1 MFKILKNAWAVPDLR
16 KKILIVLALILV
28 FRFGSY
34 IPVPGIDR
42 SQLSTLWINQEGGI
56 GGLFNIITG
65 GALSQVSIF
74 AMSITPYINASIII
88 QLLTIA
94 IPALE
99 RMSKE
104 GEEGRKK
111 LAQYTRYFTI
121 VLALIQAIGLSISFS
136 SAFHDK
142 NFLTYAIVVMSLTAG
157 TAFIMW
163 LGEQM
168 TEYGIGNGTSLIIFA
183 GILAGGS
190 AALQSLVT
198 QTGFFDSL
206 WGKVSFAAVILGVL
220 ILIAAIV
227 WVQEA
232 ERRIPVQYAK
242 RVVGR
247 KMYGGQSTHIP
258 IKVSLAGVIPI
269 ILAMSLMMFPA
280 MIINFA
286 KGGAATGFWG
296 AVAQVCSPSTGAA
309 WYIYVLHCI
318 IYSLLIIGFTYFYT
332 LIVFNP
338 VEVANTLKKN
348 GGFIPGIRAGK
359 PTADYINGVLNRV
372 TLFGAIFIAIV
383 AIIPVVVQALTGI
396 RLGFGGTTILIVVGV
411 ALETTKQLES
421 QLVMK
426 HYKGFLD

>member
-42 SQLSTLWINQEGGI
+42 TQLELLWFNQTGV
-56 GGLFNIITG
+56 GGLFNIISG
-65 GALSQVSIF
+65 GALSQISIF

-94 IPALE
+94 IPSLE
-99 RMSKE
+99 AMAKE

-121 VLALIQAIGLSISFS
+121 ILALVQAIGLSVSFKA
-136 SAFHDK
+136 AFVEET
-142 NFLTYAIVVMSLTAG
+142 FLTYLIVVMSLTAG

-168 TEYGIGNGTSLIIFA
+168 TEYGIGNGTSIIIFA
-183 GILAGGS
+183 GILAGSYS
-190 AALQSLVT
+190 AVT
-198 QTGFFDSL
+198 NLLAQTNFTTSFVGKIAFF
-206 WGKVSFAAVILGVL
+206 AVILGVL
-220 ILIAAIV
+220 LIVAAVV
-227 WVQEA
+227 WMQEA

-258 IKVSLAGVIPI
+258 IKVSMAGVIPI

-280 MIINFA
+280 LIIQLT
-286 KGGAATGFWG
+286 GSTSGFWMN
-296 AVAQVCSPSTGAA
+296 VANICSPQIGSA
-309 WYIYVLHCI
+309 WWVYLVHCI
-318 IYSLLIIGFTYFYT
+318 IYSLLIIGFSFFYT
-332 LIVFNP
+332 VIIFNP

-359 PTADYINGVLNRV
+359 PTADYINGVLNKI
-372 TLFGAIFIAIV
+372 TLFGSIFIAAI
-383 AIIPVVVQALTGI
+383 AIIPVVVQAVTGI
-396 RLGFGGTTILIVVGV
+396 SLGFGGTTVLIVVGV

>member
-16 KKILIVLALILV
+16 KKIILVLALILV

-42 SQLSTLWINQEGGI
+42 TQLELLWFNQTGI
-56 GGLFNIITG
+56 GGLFNIISG
-65 GALSQVSIF
+65 GALSQISIF

-88 QLLTIA
+88 QLLTVA
-94 IPALE
+94 IPSLE
-99 RMSKE
+99 AMAKE

-121 VLALIQAIGLSISFS
+121 VLALVQAIGLSITFKP
-136 SAFHDK
+136 AFVEESL
-142 NFLTYAIVVMSLTAG
+142 LTYVIVVMSLTAG

-183 GILAGGS
+183 GILAGSYS
-190 AALQSLVT
+190 AVQNLLI
-198 QTGFFDSL
+198 QTKFTTSFVGKIAFF
-206 WGKVSFAAVILGVL
+206 AIILGVL
-220 ILIAAIV
+220 LIVAAVV
-227 WVQEA
+227 WMQEA
-232 ERRIPVQYAK
+232 ERRVPVQYAK

-258 IKVSLAGVIPI
+258 IKVSMSGVMPI

-280 MIINFA
+280 LIIQLT
-286 KGGAATGFWG
+286 GAQSKFWLG
-296 AVAQVCSPSTGAA
+296 VASVCSPTTGSA
-309 WYIYVLHCI
+309 WWIYLIHCV
-318 IYSLLIIGFTYFYT
+318 IYSLLIIGFSFFYT
-332 LIVFNP
+332 ILVFNP
-338 VEVANTLKKN
+338 VEVSNTLKKN

-359 PTADYINGVLNRV
+359 PTADYLSSVLNKI
-372 TLFGAIFIAIV
+372 TLFGAIFIAII
-383 AIIPVVVQALTGI
+383 AIIPVVVQAVTGI
-396 RLGFGGTTILIVVGV
+396 SLGFGGTTVLIVVGV

>member
-16 KKILIVLALILV
+16 KKILLVLALILV

-42 SQLSTLWINQEGGI
+42 TQLELLWFNQTGI
-56 GGLFNIITG
+56 GGLFNIISG
-65 GALSQVSIF
+65 GALSQISIF

-94 IPALE
+94 IPSLE
-99 RMSKE
+99 AMAKE

-121 VLALIQAIGLSISFS
+121 VLALVQAIGLSISFKA
-136 SAFHDK
+136 AFVEESM
-142 NFLTYAIVVMSLTAG
+142 LTYVIVVMSLTAG

-183 GILAGGS
+183 GILAGSYS
-190 AALQSLVT
+190 AVQNLLI
-198 QTGFFDSL
+198 QTKFTTSFVGKIAFF
-206 WGKVSFAAVILGVL
+206 AIILGVL
-220 ILIAAIV
+220 LIVAAVV
-227 WVQEA
+227 WMQEA
-232 ERRIPVQYAK
+232 ERRVPVQYAK

-258 IKVSLAGVIPI
+258 IKVSMAGVIPI

-280 MIINFA
+280 LIIQLT
-286 KGGAATGFWG
+286 GAQSKFWLG
-296 AVAQVCSPSTGAA
+296 VASVCSPTTGAA
-309 WYIYVLHCI
+309 WWIYLIHCV
-318 IYSLLIIGFTYFYT
+318 IYSLLIIGFSFFYT
-332 LIVFNP
+332 VIVFNP
-338 VEVANTLKKN
+338 VEVSNTLKKN

-359 PTADYINGVLNRV
+359 PTADYLSSVLNKI
-372 TLFGAIFIAIV
+372 TLFGAIFIAII
-383 AIIPVVVQALTGI
+383 AIIPVIVQAVTGI
-396 RLGFGGTTILIVVGV
+396 SLGFGGTTVLIVVGV

>member
-42 SQLSTLWINQEGGI
+42 TQLELLWFNQTGV
-56 GGLFNIITG
+56 GGLFNIISG
-65 GALSQVSIF
+65 GALSQISIF

-94 IPALE
+94 IPSLE
-99 RMSKE
+99 AMAKE

-121 VLALIQAIGLSISFS
+121 ILALVQAIGLSVSFKA
-136 SAFHDK
+136 AFVEET
-142 NFLTYAIVVMSLTAG
+142 FLTYLIVVMSLTAG

-168 TEYGIGNGTSLIIFA
+168 TEYGIGNGTSIIIFA
-183 GILAGGS
+183 GILAGSYS
-190 AALQSLVT
+190 AVT
-198 QTGFFDSL
+198 NLLAQTNFTTSFIGKISFF
-206 WGKVSFAAVILGVL
+206 AVILGVL
-220 ILIAAIV
+220 LIVAAVV
-227 WVQEA
+227 WMQEA

-258 IKVSLAGVIPI
+258 IKVSMAGVIPI

-280 MIINFA
+280 LIIQLT
-286 KGGAATGFWG
+286 GSTSGFWMN
-296 AVAQVCSPSTGAA
+296 VANICSPQIGSA
-309 WYIYVLHCI
+309 WWVYLVHCI
-318 IYSLLIIGFTYFYT
+318 IYSLLIIGFSFFYT
-332 LIVFNP
+332 VIIFNP

-359 PTADYINGVLNRV
+359 PTADYINSVLNKI
-372 TLFGAIFIAIV
+372 TLFGAIFIAVI
-383 AIIPVVVQALTGI
+383 AIIPVIVQAITGI
-396 RLGFGGTTILIVVGV
+396 SLGFGGTTVLIVVGV

>member
-42 SQLSTLWINQEGGI
+42 TQLELLWFNQTGV
-56 GGLFNIITG
+56 GGLFNIISG
-65 GALSQVSIF
+65 GALSQISIF

-94 IPALE
+94 IPSLE
-99 RMSKE
+99 AMAKE

-121 VLALIQAIGLSISFS
+121 ILALIQAIGLSISFKA
-136 SAFHDK
+136 AFVE
-142 NFLTYAIVVMSLTAG
+142 NTFLTYLIVVMSLTAG

-183 GILAGGS
+183 GILAGSYS
-190 AALQSLVT
+190 AITNLLA
-198 QTGFFDSL
+198 QTNFTTSFVGKIAFF
-206 WGKVSFAAVILGVL
+206 AVILGVL
-220 ILIAAIV
+220 LIVAAVV
-227 WVQEA
+227 WMQEA

-258 IKVSLAGVIPI
+258 IKVSMAGVIPI

-280 MIINFA
+280 MIVQL
-286 KGGAATGFWG
+286 TQTTSGFWQG
-296 AVAQVCSPSTGAA
+296 VAEICSPQANHSE
-309 WYIYVLHCI
+309 WWVYLVHCMIYA
-318 IYSLLIIGFTYFYT
+318 LLIIGFSFFYT
-332 LIVFNP
+332 VIVFNP

-359 PTADYINGVLNRV
+359 PTADYLNDVLNKI
-372 TLFGAIFIAIV
+372 TLFGAIFIAII
-383 AIIPVVVQALTGI
+383 AIIPTLMVLENIQIIVSNLNIVAIPIKTSNTKIPRNNIHALVFLTH
-396 RLGFGGTTILIVVGV
+396 LII
-411 ALETTKQLES
+411 
-421 QLVMK
+421 
-426 HYKGFLD
+426 